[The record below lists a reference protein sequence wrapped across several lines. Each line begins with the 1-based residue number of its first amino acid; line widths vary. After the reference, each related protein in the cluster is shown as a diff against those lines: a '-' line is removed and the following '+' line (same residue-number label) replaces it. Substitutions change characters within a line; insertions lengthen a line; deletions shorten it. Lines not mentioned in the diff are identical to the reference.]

1 MENLDTI
8 DRKILFEL
16 TLDARIPETQIAKR
30 LRISRDVVHY
40 RIKQLMEKEIIRA
53 YRTWINLAK
62 LGYQGY
68 KVYLKIAGSEKE
80 QKKFF
85 DHIRTREDVF
95 WLGVAD
101 GAWDV
106 GLTFFEKS
114 NEEFFRKK
122 NELFARFNK
131 IILDKKTGTVVN
143 VYVYPK
149 KFFAMRETEPGTLFG
164 DVVQNRIDE
173 VERKILKV
181 LMHNSRISLVDLAN
195 KVGSTIEVVRHRK
208 KKLEQTGI
216 ISVYTASI
224 DYEKLGLEFYKTF
237 IYFDKLDEKNEK
249 KLLEFCR
256 LNENIMHMVRQI
268 SPWDIELEVMV
279 ENYLK
284 YNKIMRELRSLFP
297 HEIRNIES
305 AIMSGD
311 YPFPA
316 KKTVFD

>member
-1 MENLDTI
+1 
-8 DRKILFEL
+8 
-16 TLDARIPETQIAKR
+16 
-30 LRISRDVVHY
+30 
-40 RIKQLMEKEIIRA
+40 
-53 YRTWINLAK
+53 
-62 LGYQGY
+62 
-68 KVYLKIAGSEKE
+68 VYLKIAGSERE

-85 DHIRTREDVF
+85 DHIRTKKDVF

-114 NEEFFRKK
+114 NEDFFKKK
-122 NELFARFNK
+122 NELFAKFNK

-149 KFFAMRETEPGTLFG
+149 KFFTMRETEPGTLFG
-164 DVVQNRIDE
+164 DVAYNKIDE
-173 VERKILKV
+173 IEKKILKV
-181 LMHNSRISLVDLAN
+181 LLHNSRISLVDLA
-195 KVGSTIEVVRHRK
+195 KEVGSTLEVVRHRK
-208 KKLEQTGI
+208 KKLEQAGI
-216 ISVYTASI
+216 ISVYTTSI
-224 DYEKLGLEFYKTF
+224 NYEKLGLEFYKTF
-237 IYFDKLDEKNEK
+237 LYFDKLDEKDEK

-256 LNENIMHMVRQI
+256 LNKNIMHMVRVI
-268 SPWDIELEVMV
+268 CPWDIELEVMV
-279 ENYLK
+279 KNYAE

-316 KKTVFD
+316 KKTIFD